1 MKSEREKQNNYRIL
15 SMLLKKPVITVSIV
29 AQEIG
34 LSEKTVRNHL
44 KVIND
49 FLKKNNLGIVEKKQ
63 RIGVWLNATHEEKI
77 ILENMISAN
86 TSELYLQDSD
96 MRLNEVIRSIFL
108 MKDNCRKTMIGL
120 SSSLYLSVPTTLGIF
135 KQAVEWF
142 EENGINVHLVRNK
155 GICVEG
161 EEIHYRRALKNFIFH
176 KNDHADLQSQVQIFT
191 PGLNVVKVRTLLLQN
206 EEQWR
211 LSFSDESFKKIW
223 IQLCIAIYRMN
234 TTKNK
239 VEIDSEEE
247 KIIVKCNEYS
257 FAQTLFEKV
266 ENEFAIV
273 VEHNEVVALAKEIL
287 SANYLGRVIGDSSA
301 AEVLAYD
308 LKLQEFVRKTI
319 STISA
324 IIDEDLSDD
333 LDLFNSLMQHM
344 GPAIFRLRYR
354 NDKSETKIGYIKNDY
369 KKVYRAAWATS
380 FLFEEYFDVQVTEDE
395 LIYITLYVQVAL
407 ERKTRPMHAILV
419 TQTGLGYSQL
429 LCEKIKKLIPQIKDI
444 DIARFEGFDYANCSH
459 NDIILSA
466 TQLPYKVENLI
477 LFDPAMTDE
486 SVMNLSMQV
495 RKIAEDIAR
504 KEERLDSSCYALLQP
519 KLMYTSFEASSK
531 EEVLKT
537 MTNQLIE
544 SGYVSEGYYESVMKR
559 EQATTT
565 AIGNGVAI
573 PHGFSTCI
581 NESKVCIC
589 VLKEPIQ
596 WDDDLV
602 DVIFFLAL
610 RAKSH
615 QEMGYI
621 QLFYK
626 HLIKLTA
633 TDEKVDILR
642 KIPSGAEMY
651 KYLIS

>member
-1 MKSEREKQNNYRIL
+1 
-15 SMLLKKPVITVSIV
+15 ML
-29 AQEIG
+29 
-34 LSEKTVRNHL
+34 
-44 KVIND
+44 
-49 FLKKNNLGIVEKKQ
+49 
-63 RIGVWLNATHEEKI
+63 
-77 ILENMISAN
+77 
-86 TSELYLQDSD
+86 
-96 MRLNEVIRSIFL
+96 
-108 MKDNCRKTMIGL
+108 
-120 SSSLYLSVPTTLGIF
+120 
-135 KQAVEWF
+135 
-142 EENGINVHLVRNK
+142 
-155 GICVEG
+155 
-161 EEIHYRRALKNFIFH
+161 AL
-176 KNDHADLQSQVQIFT
+176 
-191 PGLNVVKVRTLLLQN
+191 R
-206 EEQWR
+206 
-211 LSFSDESFKKIW
+211 
-223 IQLCIAIYRMN
+223 
-234 TTKNK
+234 
-239 VEIDSEEE
+239 
-247 KIIVKCNEYS
+247 
-257 FAQTLFEKV
+257 
-266 ENEFAIV
+266 
-273 VEHNEVVALAKEIL
+273 
-287 SANYLGRVIGDSSA
+287 
-301 AEVLAYD
+301 
-308 LKLQEFVRKTI
+308 
-319 STISA
+319 
-324 IIDEDLSDD
+324 
-333 LDLFNSLMQHM
+333 
-344 GPAIFRLRYR
+344 
-354 NDKSETKIGYIKNDY
+354 
-369 KKVYRAAWATS
+369 
-380 FLFEEYFDVQVTEDE
+380 
-395 LIYITLYVQVAL
+395 
-407 ERKTRPMHAILV
+407 
-419 TQTGLGYSQL
+419 
-429 LCEKIKKLIPQIKDI
+429 
-444 DIARFEGFDYANCSH
+444 GFDYANCSH